1 MKNINIDYYR
11 VEYFIWSLAAEIKKN
26 SVSTSEEANPDDK
39 LMNFDVQELNLS
51 NNYFT
56 SVH

>member
-11 VEYFIWSLAAEIKKN
+11 VEYFISSLAAEIKKDTIIN
-26 SVSTSEEANPDDK
+26 SDAIQDEKS
-39 LMNFDVQELNLS
+39 MNFDVQELNLS